1 MPEGS
6 GFLTDFKRIQVISG
20 VAATSG
26 VIMTVVALFLFPLS
40 AQAKILILW
49 ISAAT
54 LLFNAVYYLIPR
66 FYLNKNWAFL
76 PDLVFIVA
84 ITLVSRILGDYGV
97 IYFLFYMILAGI
109 DAFIFPLHQYL
120 LVMTAM
126 ILGVLLSVPSEQ
138 IFSARPIYEI
148 YGLLVLAVVLHLIAR
163 DALKVRQSK
172 ENLEGEIAKLEA
184 DKKEIRTLLQSM
196 GDGMFVVD
204 AAGKITFFNRAALS
218 ILRIIAPEEKIIGKD
233 INVFLNTIGR
243 NGPEP
248 VTQDVFATLERSL
261 RDDLRVVQIDKV
273 LKLHT
278 NVTPIFNAHNKL
290 QGAIIFFR
298 DITGEKKIDEQKAE
312 FNAIASHEL
321 RNPLTVI
328 EGYLYYLLDPGSKLK
343 YDKKTKEYLTKAHGA
358 SQELIHLVSD
368 ILTVVKV
375 EDDELRVEMQK
386 TNLAELAKKALK
398 AEQKKARE
406 KGLKLQF
413 ALASKKVPEIFTD
426 RVKVREILTNLLE
439 NGIKFTEKGTVTLEL
454 GVLEKEVIISVTDT
468 GAGIADKD
476 QKMVFQKFYR
486 SENWKTRKTGGTGLG
501 LYIAKTLVERLGG
514 RIGVQSS
521 LGKGSRF
528 YFTLPIKEKGEK
540 IVAKVE
546 PTAGKD

>member
-1 MPEGS
+1 
-6 GFLTDFKRIQVISG
+6 
-20 VAATSG
+20 
-26 VIMTVVALFLFPLS
+26 
-40 AQAKILILW
+40 
-49 ISAAT
+49 
-54 LLFNAVYYLIPR
+54 
-66 FYLNKNWAFL
+66 
-76 PDLVFIVA
+76 
-84 ITLVSRILGDYGV
+84 
-97 IYFLFYMILAGI
+97 
-109 DAFIFPLHQYL
+109 
-120 LVMTAM
+120 
-126 ILGVLLSVPSEQ
+126 
-138 IFSARPIYEI
+138 
-148 YGLLVLAVVLHLIAR
+148 
-163 DALKVRQSK
+163 
-172 ENLEGEIAKLEA
+172 
-184 DKKEIRTLLQSM
+184 
-196 GDGMFVVD
+196 
-204 AAGKITFFNRAALS
+204 
-218 ILRIIAPEEKIIGKD
+218 
-233 INVFLNTIGR
+233 
-243 NGPEP
+243 
-248 VTQDVFATLERSL
+248 
-261 RDDLRVVQIDKV
+261 
-273 LKLHT
+273 
-278 NVTPIFNAHNKL
+278 
-290 QGAIIFFR
+290 
-298 DITGEKKIDEQKAE
+298 
-312 FNAIASHEL
+312 
-321 RNPLTVI
+321 
-328 EGYLYYLLDPGSKLK
+328 
-343 YDKKTKEYLTKAHGA
+343 
-358 SQELIHLVSD
+358 
-368 ILTVVKV
+368 VVKV